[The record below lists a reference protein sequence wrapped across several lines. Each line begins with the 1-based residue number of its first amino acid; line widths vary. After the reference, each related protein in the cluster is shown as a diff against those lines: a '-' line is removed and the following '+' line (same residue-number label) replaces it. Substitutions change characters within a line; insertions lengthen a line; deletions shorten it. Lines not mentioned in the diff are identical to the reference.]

1 MGPERWD
8 QVEVQQNLGSGC
20 SEPQCEPAR
29 NLRRAELVRR
39 RSAGTLA
46 DTPRSSTSTSAP
58 AGTSPMQ
65 QLLTA
70 AVLLQLITVAS
81 PSFMHGVRLRPPA
94 RAAIALM
101 TEIELP
107 SARSM
112 EFATQQSLRKVALY
126 RASVETEVKNLRA
139 QLETSSK
146 EAEQK
151 ASSAGLSLP
160 DDWALPMQMATKR
173 TLRQVEM
180 YGASME
186 AEMASL
192 REQLESVQA
201 ELDELRA
208 AAGKTE

>member
-1 MGPERWD
+1 
-8 QVEVQQNLGSGC
+8 
-20 SEPQCEPAR
+20 
-29 NLRRAELVRR
+29 
-39 RSAGTLA
+39 
-46 DTPRSSTSTSAP
+46 
-58 AGTSPMQ
+58 MQ

-81 PSFMHGVRLRPPA
+81 PSFMHGVLLRPPA
-94 RAAIALM
+94 RAAIAL
-101 TEIELP
+101 TDIELP
-107 SARSM
+107 SSRSM
-112 EFATQQSLRKVALY
+112 EFATQQSLRKVAMY

-173 TLRQVEM
+173 TLRQVEV

-186 AEMASL
+186 AEVDNL
-192 REQLESVQA
+192 REQLEKEAEAGRAAKEELVSESRKKEMHYGKAKQFYAEAAAAKQEAAELKAALESVQA
-201 ELDELRA
+201 ELDQLR
-208 AAGKTE
+208 GKTGT